1 MCIFDKVLKIAL
13 NKFPIEKLVTY
24 ISTSI
29 VVGKYSLERVG
40 KILVPRGIAVL
51 YLV

>member
-13 NKFPIEKLVTY
+13 NEFPIEKLVTY
-24 ISTSI
+24 ISTCI
-29 VVGKYSLERVG
+29 VAGKYCLEKVE
-40 KILVPRGIAVL
+40 KILVPRGVAVL